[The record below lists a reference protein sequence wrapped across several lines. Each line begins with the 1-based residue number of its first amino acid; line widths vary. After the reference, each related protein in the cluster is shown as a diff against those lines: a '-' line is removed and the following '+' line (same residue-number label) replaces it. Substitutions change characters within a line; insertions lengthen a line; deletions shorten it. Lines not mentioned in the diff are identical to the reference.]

1 MRIQLQIENEQIL
14 DREISRFSNGA
25 QDFRIIAPTLLVTIR
40 DIVREQFAAQGR
52 GLTGRWRKLSERYR
66 KAKEKKYPGQ
76 PILRASDKMFNSLM
90 SRTQYSIVSLRK
102 TELIY
107 GTRVPYASYHQNGTP
122 KMARRP
128 IIDLREQDR
137 DRIIKAVQARLVR
150 LTKTGR

>member
-1 MRIQLQIENEQIL
+1 MRIGLQIENEQIL
-14 DREISRFSNGA
+14 DREINRFSNGA
-25 QDFRIIAPTLLVTIR
+25 QDFRVIAPTLLVTIR

-52 GLTGRWRKLSERYR
+52 GLFGRWRKLSDRYAQW
-66 KAKEKKYPGQ
+66 KARKYPGQ
-76 PILRASDKMFNSLM
+76 PILRASDRMFNSLM

-107 GTRVPYASYHQNGTP
+107 GTRVRYASFHQTGTA

-128 IIDLREQDR
+128 IFDLRDADKER
-137 DRIIKAVQARLVR
+137 LIKNVQARLVR